1 LIFSTFTFFIIVFLL
16 SMLQTFLARYEA
28 FIFSLIAPAIWTI
41 CMFILYYTNEIS
53 MPILIGGLIAGIL
66 ILSISRLS
74 AKNSRE
80 EKRKQEL
87 NDMKKKDF

>member
-1 LIFSTFTFFIIVFLL
+1 
-16 SMLQTFLARYEA
+16 
-28 FIFSLIAPAIWTI
+28 
-41 CMFILYYTNEIS
+41 MFILYYTNKIS